1 MKIRSV
7 LAAALLSAACAD
19 APAPAAARPPVQEAA
34 PATPPTAA
42 QSGPVDSIIPNPEA
56 QRRFREGLPEVTAL
70 SGGSD
75 SREALVRRFAEAVE
89 RQDTAAL
96 RAMVMSRAE
105 FAYLYYPHTRYTR
118 RPYELPP
125 ELLWFQ
131 VQQNSEKGIV
141 RVLRRLGGSPLQ
153 VRSVECEEEPEK
165 VGPARLWNRCLVQ
178 RAAGEAGA
186 QRLFGSIIELD
197 GQHKFVSYA
206 NDF

>member
-7 LAAALLSAACAD
+7 LAAAALLSAAACAD
-19 APAPAAARPPVQEAA
+19 APAPAAARPPAQEPVPA
-34 PATPPTAA
+34 PTPG
-42 QSGPVDSIIPNPEA
+42 GPVDSIIPNPEA
-56 QRRFREGLPEVTAL
+56 QRRFREGLPVVSAL
-70 SGGSD
+70 AAGSD
-75 SREALVRRFAEAVE
+75 SREALVRRFAQAVE
-89 RQDTAAL
+89 RHDTAAL

-141 RVLRRLGGSPLQ
+141 RVLRRLGGSALQ
-153 VRSVECEEEPEK
+153 VRSVECEDDPET
-165 VGPARLWNRCLVQ
+165 VGQGRLWNRCLVH
-178 RAAGEAGA
+178 RAGGGPAAE
-186 QRLFGSIIELD
+186 RLFGSIMELD
-197 GQHKFVSYA
+197 GRYKFVSYA